1 MTTQGDDMQGDDFS
15 LWFALKS
22 AVGTG
27 DWPLVMQHLDET
39 TTQNVVRH
47 PLTIGVMQAAVG
59 AGKPAIV
66 QALIARGYVPEKD
79 DLKKAID
86 LIEFTEP
93 DDLERVSEAL
103 RHLTAN
109 IDAADLDEVVAGV
122 WRSSGARALVAQM
135 AAAGMDVLLD
145 GAVIEIV
152 THSQNPD
159 LMQLMFEQG
168 ASPFAPKTVAAIVA
182 RSEGGEDVK
191 RAWWLAACA
200 HRDYK
205 TALVKFDAMCVTGGN
220 WHAGAFLN
228 PLSFDKAGAPVT
240 LLGILA
246 AQGKLDDVFQVAH
259 WQDTP
264 AQAVAVHDA
273 LAQYGLKDKVSLAPL
288 AAAINRHTLAQRK
301 NDSSRFKL

>member
-1 MTTQGDDMQGDDFS
+1 MSTQGGDMQGDDFS

-22 AVGTG
+22 AVGNA
-27 DWPLVMQHLDET
+27 DWPLVMQHLEET
-39 TTQNVVRH
+39 SGQNVVRH

-59 AGKPAIV
+59 AGKPAVV
-66 QALIARGYVPEKD
+66 QTLIARGYVPEKD

-93 DDLERVSEAL
+93 EDLERVSEAL
-103 RHLTAN
+103 RHLIAG
-109 IDAADLDEVVAGV
+109 IDTDDVRDIVAGV
-122 WRSSGARALVAQM
+122 WRSSGARALVPQM

-145 GAVIEIV
+145 GAVIDIV

-168 ASPFAPKTVAAIVA
+168 ASPFAPQTVAAIVA
-182 RSEGGEDVK
+182 RGEGGEDVK

-205 TALVKFDAMCVTGGN
+205 TALVKFDAMCMTGGS

-228 PLSFDKAGAPVT
+228 PLSYDKAGAPVT

-246 AQGKLDDVFQVAH
+246 AQGKLQDVFQASH

-264 AQAVAVHDA
+264 AQAIVVHDA

-288 AAAINRHTLAQRK
+288 AAAINRHALAQRK